1 MGFFDKIVK
10 PAGIVLGGAALGGML
25 FPETF
30 GGLTG
35 GLFGASQS
43 TPGQTNLLGFGIG
56 GTGAAGAASSSV
68 FSNPTV
74 LSAAILSGTSLL
86 SGLYG
91 SSSADELSQA
101 QLEEEKRQ
109 FDAKLALEREQL
121 AQALEIAKIQAGGAG
136 SGAGAA
142 AAAQLKIA
150 KANAI
155 KSAAENKAV
164 ALQLPLA
171 GRKAKTEAAQT
182 TGIQSGAFF
191 NQLIPGLQRGAL
203 AAAGG

>member
-1 MGFFDKIVK
+1 MGFFDKIAK
-10 PAGIVLGGAALGGML
+10 PAGLLLGGAALGGML

-35 GLFGASQS
+35 GLFGASQN
-43 TPGQTNLLGFGIG
+43 TPGQTNLLGFGVG
-56 GTGAAGAASSSV
+56 SAEGAAGSSV